1 MPIVSI
7 VTFKA
12 KDARYPDLK
21 KLLKEMLIDTA
32 ARPGAEII
40 SAAGDAENGTLV
52 VYEQWDSDESLQGYR
67 AWSSENRDPARLVAL
82 LREAP
87 TSELLEHVF

>member
-1 MPIVSI
+1 MSIVAI

-32 ARPGAEII
+32 ARPGAELIR
-40 SAAGDAENGTLV
+40 AAGDAENGAIV
-52 VYEQWDSDESLQGYR
+52 VYELWDSEQSLHNYR
-67 AWSSENRDPARLVAL
+67 AWSSENRDPAKLVAL

-87 TSELLEHVF
+87 SSEVLEHVF